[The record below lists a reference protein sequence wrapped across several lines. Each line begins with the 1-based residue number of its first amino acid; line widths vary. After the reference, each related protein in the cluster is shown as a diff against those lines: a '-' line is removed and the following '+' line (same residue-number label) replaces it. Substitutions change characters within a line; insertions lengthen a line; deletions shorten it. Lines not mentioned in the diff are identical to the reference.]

1 MSTDS
6 GKQEAGA
13 GGFEDLS
20 KLEASELVQ
29 RAQAG
34 NAEALGELFAR
45 YYAVMVESARR
56 KLGPRLRQREDP
68 DDLAQTTFREATR
81 DFAKYEH
88 RGEAALLRWL
98 MQILQNKIRDRAE
111 HWGASKRDTS
121 KEVSLSAGSSDED
134 GSAAIHDPAS
144 RDLSVTGFVQ
154 RKERAGR
161 LEEALAELPDEYRE
175 AITLVFFQG
184 KSLRE
189 AGEQLGGRTEDA
201 LRMMLRRAEAK
212 LRDKLKGSVGKDF
225 DGEGPAG
232 GK

>member
-1 MSTDS
+1 
-6 GKQEAGA
+6 
-13 GGFEDLS
+13 
-20 KLEASELVQ
+20 
-29 RAQAG
+29 
-34 NAEALGELFAR
+34 
-45 YYAVMVESARR
+45 
-56 KLGPRLRQREDP
+56 
-68 DDLAQTTFREATR
+68 
-81 DFAKYEH
+81 
-88 RGEAALLRWL
+88 

-111 HWGASKRDTS
+111 HWSASKRDTS
-121 KEVSLSAGSSDED
+121 KEVSLQAGSSDED
-134 GSAAIHDPAS
+134 GSSAIHDQAS

-225 DGEGPAG
+225 DGGGPLGAP
-232 GK
+232 